1 MEKNVFVLNKPFY
14 LESGQYLSSLT
25 ITYHTMGKLN
35 KNRDNVVWICHAL
48 TANSD
53 VEEWWKDM
61 VGEKKCFDPNHHYI
75 ICANILGSCYG
86 TTSPLSVNSETGR
99 CYYHD
104 YPSVTMRDIVR
115 AHDLLCRH
123 LSINRIHI
131 VIGGSIGGFQALE
144 WSIMQPGLF
153 DNLVILASSA
163 QTSPWAIA
171 LNETQRMAI
180 ETDIS
185 FRKETKNAGIEG
197 MKVARSIALMSY
209 RNYQTYL
216 LTQEDTDSE
225 KLSNYKACSYQRYQ
239 GEKLAER
246 FNAFSYYVLTKALDS
261 HNVGRKR
268 KGVREALAQIKAHS
282 TIIGVTTDN
291 LFPVEE
297 QKFIADNV
305 VEADYFELDSKYGHD
320 GFLLETTK
328 ITRILNQNIK

>member
-1 MEKNVFVLNKPFY
+1 MEKHVFVSDKSFY
-14 LESGQYLSSLT
+14 LESGQYLPLLT

-35 KNRDNVVWICHAL
+35 QDRDNVVWICHAL

-53 VEEWWKDM
+53 VEEWWNDM
-61 VGEKKCFDPNHHYI
+61 VGKGKCFDPDYQYI

-86 TTSPLSVNSETGR
+86 STSPLSVNPETGSY
-99 CYYHD
+99 YYHD
-104 YPSVTMRDIVR
+104 FPEITMRDIVR

-123 LSINRIHI
+123 LSINRIHV

-144 WSIMQPGLF
+144 WAIMNPDLF
-153 DNLVILASSA
+153 NNLVILASSA

-180 ETDIS
+180 EADAS
-185 FRKETKNAGIEG
+185 FSKKTKNAGIEG
-197 MKVARSIALMSY
+197 MKVARSIALISY

-239 GEKLAER
+239 GEKLAKR

-268 KGVREALAQIKAHS
+268 NGVREALARVKAH
-282 TIIGVTTDN
+282 TIVLGITTDN
-291 LFPVEE
+291 LFPVDE
-297 QKFIADNV
+297 QKFIADCV
-305 VEADYFELDSKYGHD
+305 PEADYFELDSKYGHD
-320 GFLLETTK
+320 GFLIETTK
-328 ITRILNQNIK
+328 ITRVLKQNLK